1 MTDELSLLETAKG
14 ALARLAKTVQQML
27 PTDPA
32 SRELADLL
40 RELSREPASTG
51 QPPSDPASALK
62 TLALAR
68 AAVAALPEAPWV
80 ARVNLAADRIGAALG
95 WQLRQGLRERMYGLY
110 VIVDTEITGGR
121 TPLEVAQAAL
131 RGGARMLQLRAKG
144 ADKGDVMPLARQLKQ
159 LCVSHKAVFIVNDHA
174 DLARAVEADGLHV
187 GQHDLPV
194 AAARHVLLPTQA
206 IGRSNAT
213 PEEGRYSEAMG
224 VDYVAVGAI
233 YATGTKKSTRPAGL
247 ETLRRVKA
255 AVHCPVIA
263 IGGISKDNVAEVV
276 KAGADAISVIS
287 AVSLTSD
294 PEAAAREM
302 VARIRQ
308 AGGRA

>member
-1 MTDELSLLETAKG
+1 VTGEISTLEVAKDS
-14 ALARLAKTVQQML
+14 LARLAVAVKQTL
-27 PTDPA
+27 PNAPA
-32 SRELADLL
+32 ARELTDLL
-40 RELSREPASTG
+40 RELTRQTAPTDQPAA
-51 QPPSDPASALK
+51 DPASALK
-62 TLALAR
+62 TLAVAR
-68 AAVAALPEAPWV
+68 AAVSALPDKSLV
-80 ARVNLAADRIGAALG
+80 GRLNLALDRVGISLG
-95 WQLRQGLRERMYGLY
+95 WRLRQGLRERMYGLY

-144 ADKGDVMPLARQLKQ
+144 TDKGDVMPLARQLQQ
-159 LCVSHKAVFIVNDHA
+159 LCASQKAVFIVNDHA

-194 AAARHVLLPTQA
+194 ASARQVLLPGQA

-213 PEEGRYSEAMG
+213 LEEGRYSEAMG
-224 VDYVAVGAI
+224 VDYVAVGTI

-255 AVHCPVIA
+255 AVHCPVVA
-263 IGGISKDNVAEVV
+263 IGGINQDNVAEVV
-276 KAGADAISVIS
+276 EAGADAISVIS
-287 AVSLTSD
+287 AVSLAKD

-302 VARIRQ
+302 VALIRR
-308 AGGRA
+308 AGGKA